1 LTDINR
7 SGLDAIWPLWIAPF
21 NPDEKGEA
29 GPFQL
34 YLHNGVKNEALEQ
47 LLEFQANKTRIE
59 VRVKN
64 SNIRLDNAHA
74 SHVGGKLAPML
85 DLATGDKIENCPA
98 SFFEISSLS
107 SEEATR
113 ILNALQESVPETLD
127 AKRAKVMRMV
137 GGRGQNTVGRSTP
150 YREHLLHAP
159 LYPPPPGTP
168 AWCPAEDEE
177 SDTESGG
184 AATLTRHRTVTL
196 TSRRPGRVRRIRV
209 FTQNEGRE

>member
-1 LTDINR
+1 M
-7 SGLDAIWPLWIAPF
+7 
-21 NPDEKGEA
+21 
-29 GPFQL
+29 
-34 YLHNGVKNEALEQ
+34 
-47 LLEFQANKTRIE
+47 EFQANKKRIE

-74 SHVGGKLAPML
+74 SHVGAKLAPMF
-85 DLATGDKIENCPA
+85 DPATGDHIENCPT
-98 SFFEISSLS
+98 SFTEISSLS

-113 ILNALQESVPETLD
+113 ILNALQESVPKSLV
-127 AKRAKVMRMV
+127 AKKGKVMRLV
-137 GGRGQNTVGRSTP
+137 GGRGLHTVGRSTP

-168 AWCPAEDEE
+168 ACPEEDEE

-184 AATLTRHRTVTL
+184 AATPTRHRTITL

-209 FTQNEGRE
+209 FTRNEGRE